1 MYMGL
6 QAHCN
11 PVMIR
16 NSVYS
21 LNMYMGLQV
30 HCNSLMTSI
39 QFLGYV
45 MTFVTVGIVIL
56 TAVILLWIITPDVC
70 ELLHT
75 DES

>member
-1 MYMGL
+1 
-6 QAHCN
+6 
-11 PVMIR
+11 
-16 NSVYS
+16 
-21 LNMYMGLQV
+21 MYMGLQV
-30 HCNSLMTSI
+30 HCHSFMVSI

-75 DES
+75 DDASAILCNFALFYIFTYHY